1 MKRFLFSLMIATP
14 AIATAETVLLD
25 IGALPTRPVYDVAE
39 LTPLALTADGAPAM
53 LLLSLDAGDVVP
65 PHATE
70 SGLRMLTVLSGEMSW
85 GDGDEVNEGAERTYG
100 PGSILAVRAG
110 DMHWVAARRGP
121 VQIQLVLLDDETPV
135 PGIQEQ
141 LQ

>member
-1 MKRFLFSLMIATP
+1 M
-14 AIATAETVLLD
+14 ATAETILID
-25 IGALPTRPVYDVAE
+25 TDALEARTVYDVAE
-39 LTPLALTADGAPAM
+39 LTPLALTSEGDPAM

-70 SGLRMLTVLSGEMSW
+70 SGLRLLTVLSGEMSW
-85 GDGDEVNEGAERTYG
+85 GDGDAVDVSVERTFG
-100 PGSILAVRAG
+100 PGSMLAVQAG
-110 DMHWVAARRGP
+110 EMHWVAARAGP
-121 VQIQLVLLDDETPV
+121 VEIQLVLLDDETAA

>member
-1 MKRFLFSLMIATP
+1 MKPLFPLLLIMAPTIATS
-14 AIATAETVLLD
+14 ETKLIELD
-25 IGALPTRPVYDVAE
+25 ALSTRTVYDVAE
-39 LTPLALTADGAPAM
+39 MTPLALTSEGTPAM

-70 SGLRMLTVLSGEMSW
+70 SGLRLLTVLSGEMSW
-85 GDGDEVNEGAERTYG
+85 GDGDLVDETAERAFG
-100 PGSILAVRAG
+100 PGSVLAVQAG
-110 DMHWVAARRGP
+110 DMHWVAARSGP
-121 VQIQLVLLDDETPV
+121 VEIQLVLLNDETPV